1 MELDYNAAF
10 HHFLYKTVFH
20 AMIMYW
26 LSDIKDN
33 LGGNLLA

>member
-10 HHFLYKTVFH
+10 HHFLHKTLFH